1 MSQNSSNPT
10 NNIGNP
16 SNRASQNQVTLQSQ
30 EPRNDPALYYG
41 SARVRRLGEYILPYD
56 QTLFQGNAPQTTP
69 PSLNAELRVVVENPQ
84 ASRAPHKKPGS
95 TPAKYLQQEDD
106 IILECRQRSPPMT
119 FKDIHNTY
127 LPNRT
132 PVSIQSRFKYALD
145 PRLHQQKPASS
156 STPVENS
163 GEKGASRVD
172 ELRSEDPAAQEVD
185 WELTDPAAE
194 EIDWD
199 NLQHVLDEASK
210 QSKGIE

>member
-10 NNIGNP
+10 NNIGNT
-16 SNRASQNQVTLQSQ
+16 SNPASLNQVTLQSR
-30 EPRNDPALYYG
+30 EPGNDPALYYE
-41 SARVRRLGEYILPYD
+41 SSRVRRMGEYVLPYD
-56 QTLFQGNAPQTTP
+56 PSLFQNNASQTTP

-84 ASRAPHKKPGS
+84 ASPKKPGNS
-95 TPAKYLQQEDD
+95 PVKYSQQEDD
-106 IILECRQRSPPMT
+106 IILECRQRSPPMA

-127 LPNRT
+127 LPHRT

-145 PRLHQQKPASS
+145 PRFHQRKVASS
-156 STPVENS
+156 PTPVENS
-163 GEKGASRVD
+163 DEKGASPVD

-185 WELTDPAAE
+185 WEPTDPAAE

-210 QSKGIE
+210 QSKEIE